1 MKFVIFGLSVSS
13 SWGNGHA
20 TLWRGLLAAMKNRG
34 YRAAFF
40 ERDVPYYASQRDLSE
55 LTTGPLILY
64 PEWNDVRHLAQ
75 EELRQADVAIVT
87 SYCPDA
93 VAAADLVA
101 DSPVRAKLF
110 YDMDTGVTLDVVQAG
125 GPLSYVG
132 PNGFSQFDL
141 VLSYTGGTALEELR
155 EYLGARRV
163 APLYGWVDPSIH
175 RPVAAR
181 DEFRGDLSYFGTY
194 SDDRQ
199 NTLARLLIQPARSL
213 PHMRF
218 VIGGAQYPHSFPW
231 CENIFFVRHLPPSA
245 HSAFYCSSRLT
256 LNVTRPSMARRG
268 YCPSGRIFEAA
279 ACGTAVLTDW
289 WQGLDEFFEPGS
301 EILVCHDTQNA
312 LDALQADPQLIDRVA
327 RRARERVLDQH
338 TAAHRLAELESIL
351 DDFPSWPESARKR
364 GLAVHSAPFAESDA
378 CPRFAERTSG
388 TWVAM
393 PA

>member
-20 TLWRGLLAAMKNRG
+20 TLWRGLLAAMGNRG

-64 PEWNDVRHLAQ
+64 PDWNDVRHLAQ

-93 VAAADLVA
+93 IAAADLVA
-101 DSPVRAKLF
+101 DSPVKAKLF

-125 GPLSYVG
+125 RPVSYVG

-155 EYLGARRV
+155 ECLGARRV

-175 RPVAAR
+175 RPTAAR
-181 DEFRGDLSYFGTY
+181 DEFHGDLSYFGTY

-301 EILVCHDTQNA
+301 EILVCNDTQNA
-312 LDALQADPQLIDRVA
+312 LDALQADPQFIDRIT

-351 DDFPSWPESARKR
+351 DDFPSWPESARKT
-364 GLAVHSAPFAESDA
+364 GTGEYSAPFSESDA
-378 CPRFAERTSG
+378 CPRFAERTSE
-388 TWVAM
+388 TWLSMTA
-393 PA
+393 

>member
-20 TLWRGLLAAMKNRG
+20 TLWRGLLAAMGNRG

-64 PEWNDVRHLAQ
+64 PDWNDVRHMAQ

-93 VAAADLVA
+93 IAAADLVA
-101 DSPVRAKLF
+101 DSPVKAKLF

-125 GPLSYVG
+125 RPVSYVG

-141 VLSYTGGTALEELR
+141 VLSYTGGAALEELR
-155 EYLGARRV
+155 ECLGARRV

-175 RPVAAR
+175 RPTAAR

-199 NTLARLLIQPARSL
+199 NILARLLLQPARSL

-218 VIGGAQYPHSFPW
+218 VIGGAKYPHSFPW
-231 CENIFFVRHLPPSA
+231 CENIFFVRHLPPSD
-245 HSAFYCSSRLT
+245 HSAFYCSSPLT

-312 LDALQADPQLIDRVA
+312 LDALQADPQFIDRIA
-327 RRARERVLDQH
+327 HRAREKVLDQH

-351 DDFPSWPESARKR
+351 DDFPSWPEAGSN
-364 GLAVHSAPFAESDA
+364 GSLAMTA
-378 CPRFAERTSG
+378 
-388 TWVAM
+388 
-393 PA
+393 

>member
-125 GPLSYVG
+125 RPVSYVG

-218 VIGGAQYPHSFPW
+218 VIGGAQYPH
-231 CENIFFVRHLPPSA
+231 
-245 HSAFYCSSRLT
+245 
-256 LNVTRPSMARRG
+256 
-268 YCPSGRIFEAA
+268 
-279 ACGTAVLTDW
+279 
-289 WQGLDEFFEPGS
+289 
-301 EILVCHDTQNA
+301 
-312 LDALQADPQLIDRVA
+312 
-327 RRARERVLDQH
+327 
-338 TAAHRLAELESIL
+338 
-351 DDFPSWPESARKR
+351 
-364 GLAVHSAPFAESDA
+364 
-378 CPRFAERTSG
+378 
-388 TWVAM
+388 
-393 PA
+393 

>member
-20 TLWRGLLAAMKNRG
+20 TLWRGLLAAMGNRG
-34 YRAAFF
+34 YRAVVF

-64 PEWNDVRHLAQ
+64 PDWKDVRHLAE

-101 DSPVRAKLF
+101 DSPVKAKLF

-125 GPLSYVG
+125 RPVSYVG

-155 EYLGARRV
+155 ECLGARRV

-175 RPVAAR
+175 RPTAAR

-213 PHMRF
+213 PQMRF

-231 CENIFFVRHLPPSA
+231 CENIFFVRHLPPSD

-289 WQGLDEFFEPGS
+289 WQGLDEFFEPES
-301 EILVCHDTQNA
+301 EILVCHDTPNA
-312 LDALQADPQLIDRVA
+312 LDALQADPQLIDRIA

-351 DDFPSWPESARKR
+351 DDFSGWPVS
-364 GLAVHSAPFAESDA
+364 GSDGSLAMTA
-378 CPRFAERTSG
+378 
-388 TWVAM
+388 
-393 PA
+393 